1 MLNSAHSPMRRVAA
15 LVLIFLVVACH
26 RKPSMPP
33 EVVARVGDRM
43 LTLENFK
50 RYLDRTTGTDLAQM
64 GAEVASAMLDQYIEE
79 IMLSEYAAAHGVE
92 VPAETIASSVRND
105 PASTVLE
112 KRDEMRRQKL
122 IAQMSADV
130 PLPTDADVRQ
140 YYDQHVTDFKSGE
153 EVHVRQIL
161 VHDESLAGDIAS
173 RLRKGAAFE
182 DLSAQYS
189 LAPNAKRGGDI
200 GYVSRGELPK
210 MFEDV
215 IFLLKPGAVSD
226 VIRTDSTFHIFKVDE
241 RRPPGQVDIQTAA
254 PVIRQRMRED
264 TIRERMAQLIQKSR
278 NDLQVTILTHR
289 LPFKYAGTLPRTENE

>member
-26 RKPSMPP
+26 RKPSTPP
-33 EVVARVGDRM
+33 DVVARVGDRM

-122 IAQMSADV
+122 IAQVSTDV

-215 IFLLKPGAVSD
+215 IFPLKPGAVSD

-289 LPFKYAGTLPRTENE
+289 LPFKYAGTLPRIENE